1 MRVLTTRGEAEGNSS
16 SSRRWISAS
25 SVSSLTCMVWP
36 IVRGFLAVL
45 RFVNCVYV
53 KWLCGFASATGAE
66 CDDRPVGDHD
76 AAQAVELVRA
86 LRDQLHKMTA
96 QLAWV
101 IRQDVTSRNGRACAM
116 RVEAAALR
124 RDIREAQFLIDRL
137 QRRYLN
143 GDERAQQHLAGRQPV
158 AMAGRRAGQ
167 LGPSSD
173 GGSGG
178 ALRRW

>member
-1 MRVLTTRGEAEGNSS
+1 MG
-16 SSRRWISAS
+16 
-25 SVSSLTCMVWP
+25 
-36 IVRGFLAVL
+36 
-45 RFVNCVYV
+45 YYQ
-53 KWLCGFASATGAE
+53 
-66 CDDRPVGDHD
+66 
-76 AAQAVELVRA
+76 AAQALELVRA
-86 LRDQLHKMTA
+86 LRHQLDEMTS

-101 IRQDVTSRNGRACAM
+101 KRQDVTRRNGRACAM
-116 RVEAAALR
+116 RLEAAALR
-124 RDIREAQFLIDRL
+124 RDIQEAKFLIDRL

-143 GDERAQQHLAGRQPV
+143 GDERAQQHPAGRQPV